1 MCVIEKIKNKL
12 SLKQSIFQLDW
23 YIANSRDLESVISSK
38 FDEKDDFKIYVLKNI
53 YLISKYGIKLNKVLK
68 IIKDNNY
75 NNIDIEHCI
84 EYISRDINFSD
95 KKIELLGSEY
105 LPLLG
110 PKSNL
115 INNWF
120 LEYLP
125 QVLIAENIG
134 YKGNYI
140 INNKKGFIFETL
152 ILLGIDEN
160 RLISDYNLKLETMYI
175 TEQINIKDSKYLTL
189 IDNLRNKLYKENKY
203 APERIYIT
211 KRYSETVD
219 DYFSQKELHNLLEK
233 FSFSIIFEDEINF
246 SDRLN
251 LISNAKTI
259 IVNNQSSYIYT
270 LFIKE
275 NASII
280 DLCSPLFINDDYIIP
295 ILKLLHH
302 NFHRLTLPN
311 KEALI
316 YEDGFNYTSSI
327 EMLRVTLV
335 NIFSE

>member
-12 SLKQSIFQLDW
+12 SVKQAVFELDW
-23 YIANSRDLESVISSK
+23 YIANSRDVESIINSR
-38 FDEKDDFKIYVLKNI
+38 FNEKDYFEIFVIKNI
-53 YLISKYGIKLNKVLK
+53 YLISKYGIKLNKILK

-75 NNIDIEHCI
+75 NNIDIESCI
-84 EYISRDINFSD
+84 DYLSKDINFSD
-95 KKIELLGSEY
+95 KKVEVLEGEY

-110 PKSNL
+110 PKCNL

-140 INNKKGFIFETL
+140 INSKKGFIFETL

-160 RLISDYNLKLETMYI
+160 RLINDFNLKLETMYI
-175 TEQINIKDSKYLTL
+175 TETINIKDPKYLTL
-189 IDNLRNKLYKENKY
+189 IEKLRNKLYKENY
-203 APERIYIT
+203 SAPERIYIT
-211 KRYSETVD
+211 KRYSDTVD
-219 DYFSQKELHNLLEK
+219 DYFSQKELNDLLEK
-233 FSFSIIFEDEINF
+233 FSFSIIFEDELNF

-259 IVNNQSSYIYT
+259 IINNQSSYIYS

-275 NASII
+275 KANII
-280 DLCSPLFINDDYIIP
+280 DLCSPSFINNDYIIP
-295 ILKLLHH
+295 ILKLLKHSFYH
-302 NFHRLTLPN
+302 LSLPN
-311 KEALI
+311 KDALI
-316 YEDGFNYTSSI
+316 YEDGYNYTSSI
-327 EMLRVTLV
+327 EMLRVMLK
-335 NIFSE
+335 NLFS

>member
-12 SLKQSIFQLDW
+12 SVKQSIFELDW
-23 YIANSRDLESVISSK
+23 YIDNSRDVESIINSR
-38 FDEKDDFKIYVLKNI
+38 FNEQYDFKIYVLKNI
-53 YLISKYGIKLNKVLK
+53 YLISKYGIKLNKILK

-75 NNIDIEHCI
+75 NHIDIEICI
-84 EYISRDINFSD
+84 DYISKDINFSD
-95 KKIELLGSEY
+95 KKVEFLEDEY

-125 QVLIAENIG
+125 QVLITENIG

-140 INNKKGFIFETL
+140 INSKKGFIFETL
-152 ILLGIDEN
+152 ILLGIDEK
-160 RLISDYNLKLETMYI
+160 RLINNYNLKLQTMYI
-175 TEQINIKDSKYLTL
+175 TEQINIKDTKYLTL
-189 IDNLRNKLYKENKY
+189 IKNLRNKLYKENKSS
-203 APERIYIT
+203 PERIYIT
-211 KRYSETVD
+211 KRYSETVGY
-219 DYFSQKELHNLLEK
+219 YFSRKELNDLLGK

-259 IVNNQSSYIYT
+259 IINNQSSYFYS

-275 NASII
+275 NANII
-280 DLCSPLFINDDYIIP
+280 DLCSPSFINDDYIIP
-295 ILKLLHH
+295 ILKLLKH
-302 NFHRLTLPN
+302 NFSRLILPN
-311 KEALI
+311 KEALM

-327 EMLRVTLV
+327 EMLRIKLK